1 MKTQE
6 TEKLYL
12 SHADDFRT
20 LLGEESALAVLD
32 DGPFAPVSLFH
43 KAGPSQPDG
52 CWYFGSVQRGWH
64 LLPSSVALAAMTD
77 SWRERLEKKF
87 SVYTTRGREAPWR
100 AWRTTHHKGKR
111 QATVLRPQGFASC
124 QEGDGTPYDSL
135 PELICAAVEALANEK
150 RRSVCNEAQVKKSS
164 PIDAAISLMDK
175 IAAGNALSELAAIA
189 VARHGIGRPLVP
201 KEWDALM
208 AAVQAWRSGNVVEK
222 TKPSAAAMRAT
233 KRILSA
239 EVGVNADAIAQI
251 IDEELAKENP

>member
-1 MKTQE
+1 MTTKE
-6 TEKLYL
+6 IEALYL
-12 SHADDFRT
+12 RHADDFRM
-20 LLGEESALAVLD
+20 LLGLSA
-32 DGPFAPVSLFH
+32 DGPVAVCDLEYLWPPRP
-43 KAGPSQPDG
+43 G
-52 CWYFGSVQRGWH
+52 RGWTDGATNDVY
-64 LLPSSVALAAMTD
+64 SGVALAAMTEA
-77 SWRERLEKKF
+77 WRERLEKKF

-111 QATVLRPQGFASC
+111 KATVLRPQGFASC

-239 EVGVNADAIAQI
+239 EVGVNADAIARI
-251 IDEELAKENP
+251 VDEELRKETAP